1 MKTRSRVIG
10 SSHDPSPITRFH
22 VNVIIMKD
30 QEEKYDL
37 AVIGAGPAGMMA
49 AWRASECG
57 ARVIILEK
65 NASPGLKLL
74 MTGKERCNITNAE
87 TDARKFVEA
96 FGKNGKF
103 LLSALHRFGVEE
115 TLDFFH
121 ENDVKTKTERGNR
134 VFPESDRAKDVQEVF
149 LRLIKKNGV
158 ELRTGCM
165 VKKIV
170 YSENEIE
177 KILLDKGE
185 VRAANYLVCTGGLS
199 YPRTG
204 STGDGYKWAT
214 EMGHKM
220 VEPEP
225 ALTAVL
231 VKEKWVKDLEGLSLK
246 NVNVSVY
253 QKNKKKDSRFG
264 EALFTFN
271 GLSGPVILDMSKSI
285 GKLHSGGKTELVID
299 FKPALEPDILEKR
312 IMRDLEENRNRAIK
326 NILPGLLPKKLI
338 PVILGLSKIDPE
350 KKANSIT
357 KEERKNLRVLLKEFR
372 LTVQGLLG
380 FSKAII
386 TTGGINLKEVDPK
399 TMRSKIIKNL
409 YFAGEVLD
417 LDGPTGGYNL
427 QVCWSTGY
435 LAGESAAQELITN
448 DELSPTD

>member
-1 MKTRSRVIG
+1 MDLQK
-10 SSHDPSPITRFH
+10 
-22 VNVIIMKD
+22 
-30 QEEKYDL
+30 EKYDL

-49 AWRASECG
+49 ALRASECG
-57 ARVIILEK
+57 ARVVILEK
-65 NASPGLKLL
+65 NASPGIKLL

-87 TDARKFVEA
+87 TDARKFVEV

-103 LLSALHRFGVEE
+103 LLSAFHRFGVEE

-121 ENDVKTKTERGNR
+121 ENNVKTKIERGNR
-134 VFPESDRAKDVQEVF
+134 VFPESDRSRDVQAVF

-158 ELRTGCM
+158 VLRTGCS

-170 YSENEIE
+170 HSKGEIE
-177 KILLDKGE
+177 KLILDNGE
-185 VRAANYLVCTGGLS
+185 VRANNYLICTGGLS

-204 STGDGYKWAT
+204 STGGGHKWAK

-220 VEPEP
+220 IGPGP
-225 ALTAVL
+225 ALTPVL
-231 VKEKWVKDLEGLSLK
+231 VKEKWVKDLEGLSLR

-253 QKNKKKDSRFG
+253 QKNKKKDERFG

-271 GLSGPVILDMSKSI
+271 GLSGPVVLDMSKSI
-285 GKLHSGGKTELVID
+285 GKLLSGGQTDLVID
-299 FKPALEPDILEKR
+299 FKPALDSGVLEKR
-312 IMRDLEENRNRAIK
+312 ILRDLEENRNRAIK
-326 NILPGLLPKKLI
+326 NILTCLLPKKLI
-338 PVILGLSKIDPE
+338 PVVLELSKIDPD
-350 KKANSIT
+350 KKAHSIT
-357 KEERKNLRVLLKEFR
+357 KEERKNLRMLLKEFR
-372 LTVQGLLG
+372 LTVKGLLG

-386 TTGGINLKEVDPK
+386 TAGGINLKEVDPK

-435 LAGESAAQELITN
+435 LAGESAAGRLERAEDLKC
-448 DELSPTD
+448 